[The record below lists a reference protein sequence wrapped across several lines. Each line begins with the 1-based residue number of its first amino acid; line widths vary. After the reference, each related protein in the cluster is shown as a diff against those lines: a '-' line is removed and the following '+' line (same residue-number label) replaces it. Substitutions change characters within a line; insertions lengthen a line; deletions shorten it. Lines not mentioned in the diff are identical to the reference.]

1 MRDLLRDEALE
12 PTHTPL
18 GVDPTYQAETLKR
31 LREFENTGR
40 RARFERDDLIVA
52 NALSNSLSRRD
63 MGRAIGVSRS
73 RIDQI
78 ISSHYAMLQ
87 ERRNIEGAARVARHM
102 RRRGAQVA
110 PRLGDA

>member
-1 MRDLLRDEALE
+1 MCNVRDVLPEEDLE

-18 GVDPTYQAETLKR
+18 GVDPTYQAEALKR
-31 LREFENTGR
+31 LRELENTGR
-40 RARFERDDLIVA
+40 AARFERDDLIVA

-87 ERRNIEGAARVARHM
+87 ERRNIAGAVRVARHM
-102 RRRGAQVA
+102 RRSGA
-110 PRLGDA
+110 

>member
-1 MRDLLRDEALE
+1 MMKEMLPDEDLQ

-18 GVDPTYQAETLKR
+18 GVDATYQAETLRR
-31 LREFENTGR
+31 LRELENTGR

-52 NALSNSLSRRD
+52 NALSNSLSRPD

-87 ERRNIEGAARVARHM
+87 ERRNVAGAARVARHM
-102 RRRGAQVA
+102 PPGG
-110 PRLGDA
+110 L